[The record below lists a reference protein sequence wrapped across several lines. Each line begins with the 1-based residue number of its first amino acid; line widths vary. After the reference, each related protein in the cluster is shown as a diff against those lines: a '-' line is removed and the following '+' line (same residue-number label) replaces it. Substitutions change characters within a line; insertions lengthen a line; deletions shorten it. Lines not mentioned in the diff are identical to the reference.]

1 MNIMMSEAL
10 KQRVSVKSV
19 EKQMSDRE
27 LTDDVEKTKV
37 LKIERDNDKIIL
49 TLECDRQLLA
59 ILYDYS
65 IGLVNK
71 MSITSYD
78 LNLKAVSNI
87 NYNVVGCLID
97 YESSLKKIKI
107 TLKSE

>member
-1 MNIMMSEAL
+1 MNIIMSDSL
-10 KQRVSVKSV
+10 KDRVSVKSV

-37 LKIERDNDKIIL
+37 LKIERNNDKITL

-59 ILYDYS
+59 MLYDYS

-78 LNLKAVSNI
+78 LNLKAESSI
-87 NYNVVGCLID
+87 NYNIIGCLID